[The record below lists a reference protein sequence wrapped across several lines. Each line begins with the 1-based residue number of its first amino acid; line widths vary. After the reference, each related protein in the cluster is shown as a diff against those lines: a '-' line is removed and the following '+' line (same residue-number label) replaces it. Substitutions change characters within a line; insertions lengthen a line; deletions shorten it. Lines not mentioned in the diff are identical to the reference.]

1 MGEAISRVTC
11 FCNFCKLSIRFSL
24 EKEIGILD
32 NMHVVTFCHLSTEY
46 LFPFRGIWIDYFN
59 LAINSGSNKIQIQE
73 EP

>member
-1 MGEAISRVTC
+1 
-11 FCNFCKLSIRFSL
+11 
-24 EKEIGILD
+24 
-32 NMHVVTFCHLSTEY
+32 MHVVTFCHLSTEY